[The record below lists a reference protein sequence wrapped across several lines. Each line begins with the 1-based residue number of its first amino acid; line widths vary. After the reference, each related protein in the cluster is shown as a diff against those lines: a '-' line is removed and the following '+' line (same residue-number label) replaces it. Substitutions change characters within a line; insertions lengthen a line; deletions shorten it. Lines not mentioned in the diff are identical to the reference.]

1 MKHGNKV
8 QRANKNAMKFAKP
21 QMHHRISLKSK
32 IHISHKSTS
41 KYKAD
46 KLFLC
51 FTMGKGKTTVRVE
64 EI

>member
-8 QRANKNAMKFAKP
+8 QRAIKSATKFGKA

-32 IHISHKSTS
+32 IYISHKSTS
-41 KYKAD
+41 KYDAD
-46 KLFLC
+46 KQFLC
-51 FTMGKGKTTVRVE
+51 FTMRKGKTTLRTE

>member
-8 QRANKNAMKFAKP
+8 QRANKSTMKFGKP

-46 KLFLC
+46 KQFLC
-51 FTMGKGKTTVRVE
+51 FTMGKGKTTLRVE